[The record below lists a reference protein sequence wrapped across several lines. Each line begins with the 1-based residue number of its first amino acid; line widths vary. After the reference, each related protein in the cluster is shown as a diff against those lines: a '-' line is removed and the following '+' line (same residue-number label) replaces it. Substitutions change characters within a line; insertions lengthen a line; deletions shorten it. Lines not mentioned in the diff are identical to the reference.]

1 MLFFYIII
9 NFFFSKKLK
18 TEAYD
23 YFFEFLKQEYSEENL
38 LFISEVNEYKKL
50 HDVEQRKPKAEY
62 IYEKY
67 IKQQSASEV
76 FIV

>member
-1 MLFFYIII
+1 M
-9 NFFFSKKLK
+9 
-18 TEAYD
+18 
-23 YFFEFLKQEYSEENL
+23 EFLKQEYSEENL

-50 HDVEQRKPKAEY
+50 LDVEQRKPKAEY